1 MRAVARATAAMAR
14 PTRFSR
20 ASGTSLHHAATPAA
34 AAATSLTCLCRTAQR
49 ALSTDAASTASAT
62 VAAAAS
68 EVSAPAV
75 ASASAASGGAAA
87 AERGPRGTERKKSK
101 SSAPAGNWSP
111 IKGTH
116 DYFPA
121 WSSRQRALESLLSLT
136 ASQYAYGE
144 VRTPMLERSDLFAR
158 SLGADS
164 DVVSKEM
171 FLFDD
176 HGTSTVLRPENT
188 ASQRKR
194 VNTRIGFKLCHR
206 SNCSSPSH

>member
-1 MRAVARATAAMAR
+1 MRAVARAAAAMAR
-14 PTRFSR
+14 PTRISR
-20 ASGTSLHHAATPAA
+20 ASGTSMHHAATPAA
-34 AAATSLTCLCRTAQR
+34 ATALTCLCRTAGAVQR
-49 ALSTDAASTASAT
+49 ALSTDAASTAS
-62 VAAAAS
+62 VAVAAAS
-68 EVSAPAV
+68 EASARAA
-75 ASASAASGGAAA
+75 ASASAASDGAAA
-87 AERGPRGTERKKSK
+87 TERGPRGTERKKSK

-116 DYFPA
+116 DYLPA

-188 ASQRKR
+188 ASQRKEATCAHR
-194 VNTRIGFKLCHR
+194 FKLCHR
-206 SNCSSPSH
+206 SCCNSASF